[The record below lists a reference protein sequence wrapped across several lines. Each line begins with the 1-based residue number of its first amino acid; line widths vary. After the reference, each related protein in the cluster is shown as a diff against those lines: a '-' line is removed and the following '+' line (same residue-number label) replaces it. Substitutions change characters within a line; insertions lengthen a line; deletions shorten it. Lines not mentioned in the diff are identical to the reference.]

1 MAGSDAQVPEDL
13 LPLPTAAF
21 HILVALAGHDRH
33 GYAIMQDIAERTGG
47 KIRMSP
53 GTLYGAI
60 GRLLEQGLI
69 SELRDGGRPGN
80 DERRR
85 CYRITAFGRAVA
97 TAEARRMSDMLRQAR
112 ATGLVPKLK
121 VSG

>member
-1 MAGSDAQVPEDL
+1 MADALQPDDL

-21 HILVALAGHDRH
+21 HILVALADGDRH

-47 KIRMSP
+47 GIRMSP

-60 GRLLEQGLI
+60 SRLLEQGLI
-69 SELRDGGRPGN
+69 SELPGH
-80 DERRR
+80 DDRRR
-85 CYRITAFGRAVA
+85 SYRITAFGRTVA
-97 TAEARRMSDMLRQAR
+97 AAEAKRMSELLRQAR

-121 VSG
+121 ESR

>member
-1 MAGSDAQVPEDL
+1 MRDIPRDSIPEVVIYCPIMAGTDARAPEDL

-21 HILVALAGHDRH
+21 HILVALADHDRH

-60 GRLLEQGLI
+60 SRLLEQGLI
-69 SELRDGGRPGN
+69 SELRDTGRPAMT
-80 DERRR
+80 
-85 CYRITAFGRAVA
+85 TAGDVIASLHLAALSR
-97 TAEARRMSDMLRQAR
+97 T
-112 ATGLVPKLK
+112 
-121 VSG
+121 

>member
-1 MAGSDAQVPEDL
+1 MAGKDSPEDL

-21 HILVALAGHDRH
+21 HILVALAESDRH

-60 GRLLEQGLI
+60 SRLLEQGLI
-69 SELRDGGRPGN
+69 SELRDS
-80 DERRR
+80 DDDRRR

-97 TAEARRMSDMLRQAR
+97 AAEARRMADMLRHAR

-121 VSG
+121 SSL